1 MRSKKFNQYD
11 KRRETMS
18 NPFRRKR
25 APNQKNRYLNKRE
38 QEMPRTM
45 FDRAGNRNV

>member
-1 MRSKKFNQYD
+1 MRSKTLA

-25 APNQKNRYLNKRE
+25 APNQKNRYLNKRQE
-38 QEMPRTM
+38 QEHRGKY
-45 FDRAGNRNV
+45 DRAGNPNY